1 MTEILL
7 GKHTSEFPEKLL
19 KKYWSSVTLH
29 EGTSEEIHVQSS
41 GWDPLETHGRIH
53 EIISK
58 ILWENFL
65 KIFQKRFRKTP
76 GRDLRVIPGSISWR
90 TSGRTP
96 EINRKNCLRN
106 IGSNPGPKKLRK
118 DFLGEL
124 LEEFPEV
131 LTEKFPKELSEK
143 KKKNWEN
150 LREISGR
157 NKLQRAPM
165 HIFERI
171 AGRIPAKTFLRE
183 TCEKIFTWDNYQFL
197 NNFQGVHLVELIS
210 EKKIGRSP
218 MKIFEENP
226 EKKLWRSTEFH
237 EQFSEELELTS
248 QKGTIARKIFR
259 ES

>member
-143 KKKNWEN
+143 KKKTERTCGKFLGGTSSNEHLCIFLKESLEESQQKLFWEKLVKKFSLGIIIN
-150 LREISGR
+150 SWTIS
-157 NKLQRAPM
+157 KAY
-165 HIFERI
+165 
-171 AGRIPAKTFLRE
+171 
-183 TCEKIFTWDNYQFL
+183 TW
-197 NNFQGVHLVELIS
+197 
-210 EKKIGRSP
+210 
-218 MKIFEENP
+218 
-226 EKKLWRSTEFH
+226 
-237 EQFSEELELTS
+237 
-248 QKGTIARKIFR
+248 
-259 ES
+259 